1 MKKPI
6 RLRKPIMVEG
16 KIIAKGAKILV
27 EAEDIEDI
35 GTPMNPSDN
44 IEDDVDVAKAKRLA
58 KILNVDYRTLSQKG
72 KIMYS
77 TKTATTNNSE
87 FNSSYIPVGINEN
100 IVLKEVNVNKSTN
113 GKDFLEIIFENENG
127 QTATMTEWK
136 NEKNMWIKT
145 DEDLQKR
152 DNQQF
157 GRILQ
162 VIDAAMGSHTDFEGS
177 SFLEMINWV
186 KQQLEPATNTA
197 NMRAAMRLKVTYDKN
212 GFTQVSKNG
221 IFVEPM
227 GAEESQIKLWKN
239 DLLERPIVADKE
251 PTTDPLDPTI
261 TPVTET
267 TSTGADDLPF

>member
-1 MKKPI
+1 
-6 RLRKPIMVEG
+6 
-16 KIIAKGAKILV
+16 
-27 EAEDIEDI
+27 
-35 GTPMNPSDN
+35 
-44 IEDDVDVAKAKRLA
+44 
-58 KILNVDYRTLSQKG
+58 
-72 KIMYS
+72 MYS
-77 TKTATTNNSE
+77 TKTATTNNNE

-100 IVLKEVNVNKSTN
+100 ITLKEVNVNKSTN

-162 VIDAAMGSHTDFEGS
+162 VIDAVKGSHTDFEGS
-177 SFLEMINWV
+177 SFIEMINWV
-186 KQQLEPATNTA
+186 KTQLTINPDDMQPAL
-197 NMRAAMRLKVTYDKN
+197 RLKVTYDKN

-221 IFVEPM
+221 IFIEPM

-251 PTTDPLDPTI
+251 PVTDPLAIDDVPFENS